1 MIVSSLRI
9 FYKLNDIVH
18 YPLCTLITNYLGG
31 GHVLTPPFLIPQIM
45 TLRPIKTGKKGG
57 IVTYQVGDT
66 ILAREYNPR
75 PANPKTQKQV
85 AQRAKIKLLSQLGAT
100 FRDIIAIF
108 PSSEKSARAIFAN
121 LNYKHLYFMDG
132 EAKFNLTA
140 LQLTNDSF
148 VIPNVQAEIRPL
160 QPRFQVT
167 TSFPED
173 PSPEV
178 EVVFAY
184 LFRKDING
192 NLIFLEYHYEEE
204 RKKEVDDGWFGMH
217 WKSIK
222 VDDHG
227 NPQYDYIVYTFGMR
241 YLTQE
246 ARDIWAN
253 EPYEP
258 CELLGVLIRLGYITS
273 IDFGFTETKAKTFY
287 RNT

>member
-1 MIVSSLRI
+1 
-9 FYKLNDIVH
+9 
-18 YPLCTLITNYLGG
+18 
-31 GHVLTPPFLIPQIM
+31 M
-45 TLRPIKTGKKGG
+45 TLQPIKTGKKGG
-57 IVTYQVGDT
+57 VITYKVGDT

-75 PANPKTQKQV
+75 PNDPKTQKQV

-108 PSSEKSARAIFAN
+108 PSSEKSARAIFSS
-121 LNYKHLYFMDG
+121 LNYQHLYFMDG
-132 EAKFNLTA
+132 EAKFDLKA
-140 LQLTNDSF
+140 LQLTNDLF
-148 VIPNVQAEIRPL
+148 QIPNVQAEIRPL

-204 RKKEVDDGWFGMH
+204 RKKESDDGWFGMH
-217 WKSIK
+217 WSNIK
-222 VDDHG
+222 VDEHG
-227 NPQYDYIVYTFGMR
+227 NPQDDYIVYTLGMR
-241 YLTQE
+241 YLTPE

-258 CELLGVLIRLGYITS
+258 CECLGRVIRFGYLTS
-273 IDFGFTETKAKTFY
+273 IDFAFTETKAKTFY
-287 RNT
+287 WIG